1 MNVSDSTVF
10 QKYFLPGFIF
20 QSVIIAGGYGTG
32 REIVEYFLRFGP
44 LGGLLGMLVTTAL
57 WSLLLALIFEFAR
70 IFRAF
75 DYRTF
80 FRALLGRYW
89 FLFEIVYLLYLLIVL
104 AVIGSAAGIL
114 LRDNFG
120 LPYLSGVIVMF
131 VVVGY
136 LTFRG
141 SRLIERFL
149 SFWSFLLYG
158 VYAALL
164 IAALVKFG
172 PDIQDQLRQGVVRNG
187 WPMGAV
193 KYAVYNLGNIA
204 AVFFC
209 LHHIESRKEAVT
221 AGLLAGLI
229 GILPGCLFYISVC
242 GLHPAIL
249 TEEIPA
255 VFLLQKAGVS
265 VILIAFQIILFGTL
279 IESGTAFIHSVNERI
294 HSVLRTRGKSMRAW
308 HRSAVAVG
316 MLLVAVSFSTVGII
330 GLIAGGYGAAS
341 WAFLAIF
348 ILPLLMTGFVK
359 IRNASGSQVAPGK
372 ETR

>member
-1 MNVSDSTVF
+1 MKILNSKIF
-10 QKYFLPGFIF
+10 QKYLLPGFVF

-44 LGGLLGMLVTTAL
+44 LGGLLGMLVTTAI
-57 WSLLLALIFEFAR
+57 WSLILALIFEFAR
-70 IFRAF
+70 VFRAF

-80 FRALLGRYW
+80 FHSLLGRFW

-131 VVVGY
+131 LVVGY
-136 LTFRG
+136 LTFKG
-141 SRLIERFL
+141 SRLIEKCL
-149 SFWSFLLYG
+149 SVWSFLLYG

-172 PDIQDQLRQGVVRNG
+172 PQIQTQLEQGLIRSG
-187 WPMGAV
+187 WSLGAI

-209 LHHIESRKEAVT
+209 LHHIETRKEAVT
-221 AGLLAGLI
+221 SGLLAGVI
-229 GILPGCLFYISVC
+229 GILPGCLFYISIC

-249 TEEIPA
+249 TQEIPA
-255 VFLLQKAGVS
+255 VFLLQKAGVPI
-265 VILIAFQIILFGTL
+265 ILIAFQIILFGTL

-294 HSVLRTRGKSMRAW
+294 QSVLRNRGKSMQAW
-308 HRSAVAVG
+308 HRSVVAVG
-316 MLLVAVSFSTVGII
+316 MLLIAVSFSTMGII
-330 GLIAGGYGAAS
+330 GLIAKGYGAAS

-348 ILPLLMTGFVK
+348 ILPLLTIGLDK
-359 IRNASGSQVAPGK
+359 IRRIFKS
-372 ETR
+372 